1 MLRRN
6 LVYTGIMR
14 GKRLVGQRKALTI
27 AVRDSRVAR
36 RWSNLVNGYVTRLRS
51 KREPRL
57 NCCTLVRR
65 ITVDE

>member
-36 RWSNLVNGYVTRLRS
+36 RWSNLVNGYPTRSRS